1 MKKLTIRCSADWIRS
16 YVMEKGAG
24 EPKPMEIMRDY
35 LERLQT
41 EEGKNV
47 SLQMPGAE
55 QKGSRIFRI
64 LDTSFYHVSAVY
76 DDGLLSDETVLS
88 LISGIMKNVFELTEE
103 HMDANIRF
111 LVEEFSEADADRLMT
126 KEDPEQDGGER
137 FTQEQEASQPQPPS
151 TEEILDAI
159 RDLKG
164 AYQFIALCEEIHAA
178 APLLRERGL
187 EDVFQARSY
196 LFSIDVGN
204 GVGRSVSELA
214 NLMVSEGLIPAS
226 AGLCYE
232 RLPAEPAKEGITFSP
247 ETAEA
252 LSQGMQ
258 VLLVDITE
266 WIDRMD
272 QPVFR
277 NYLYLL
283 SQLEERAIFVFRV
296 PYLEQSELDRIASAL
311 SDLLTVQ
318 TVVFVPITS
327 EDLQDIAEQSLADR
341 GFEAGEGVWDLF
353 QQRIAE
359 EKSDGYF
366 YGVQTVKK
374 IVNEM
379 IYQQVR
385 NSAMNEQEEEM
396 HLISADSLRQFVRRN
411 PAGISAD
418 EELSRLIGV
427 DKVREQIEEILCQM
441 EYAASH
447 DGVEKPMMH
456 MRFVGNPGTGKT
468 TVARIL
474 GRMLRERGLLSKG
487 YFYEHAGGDFIAS
500 YIGQT
505 APKVAAICRD
515 AYGSVLFIDEAY
527 TLANANY
534 RGGQGFAKE
543 AVDALI
549 SQMENHREDFLVI
562 LAGYPGDMERLMKL
576 NAGFAGRVPYVI
588 EFPNYSREELA
599 QIFMAMLKESTFR
612 AGEGLE
618 QAVSEYF
625 QRLDSSIIE
634 SETFS
639 NARFVRNVFEKTW
652 SKTVMRAQ
660 IEGSPEA
667 SVTVEDFQAAVAEDA
682 KNYLDKQ
689 GREPRPGYHLG
700 LL

>member
-24 EPKPMEIMRDY
+24 ELKPMEIMRDY

-41 EEGKNV
+41 EEGKNI
-47 SLQMPGAE
+47 SLQMPGE
-55 QKGSRIFRI
+55 ESRGTRVFQI
-64 LDTSFYHVSAVY
+64 LDMSFYHVSAVY
-76 DDGLLSDETVLS
+76 DEELIPEETVLS
-88 LISGIMKNVFELTEE
+88 LLSGIMKNVFELTEE
-103 HMDANIRF
+103 TMSANIRF
-111 LVEEFSEADADRLMT
+111 VAEELSEADAGRLLA
-126 KEDPEQDGGER
+126 KEEPEQDKAEQ
-137 FTQEQEASQPQPPS
+137 FTQEQETLQPQPPT

-164 AYQFIALCEEIHAA
+164 ASQFIALCEEIHAA

-214 NLMVSEGLIPAS
+214 NLMVSEELIPAA

-327 EDLQDIAEQSLADR
+327 EDLQDIARQSLADR

-385 NSAMNEQEEEM
+385 NSAMNEQEEI

-411 PAGISAD
+411 PAGISAE

-427 DKVREQIEEILCQM
+427 EKVRTQIEEILCQM

-456 MRFVGNPGTGKT
+456 MRFIGNPGTGKT

-500 YIGQT
+500 YVGQT

-549 SQMENHREDFLVI
+549 AQMENHREDFLVI

-625 QRLDSSIIE
+625 QGLDSSIIE
-634 SETFS
+634 SENFS
-639 NARFVRNVFEKTW
+639 NARFVRNIFEKTW

-660 IEGSPEA
+660 IDGSPEVA
-667 SVTVEDFQAAVAEDA
+667 VTVEDFQAAVAEDV
-682 KNYLDKQ
+682 KSYLDKQ

>member
-24 EPKPMEIMRDY
+24 ELKPMEIMRDY

-41 EEGKNV
+41 EEGKNI
-47 SLQMPGAE
+47 SLQMPGE
-55 QKGSRIFRI
+55 ESRGTRVFQI
-64 LDTSFYHVSAVY
+64 LDMSFYHVSAVY
-76 DDGLLSDETVLS
+76 DEELIPEETVLS
-88 LISGIMKNVFELTEE
+88 LLSGIMKNVFELTEE
-103 HMDANIRF
+103 TMSANIRF
-111 LVEEFSEADADRLMT
+111 VAEELSEADAGRLLT
-126 KEDPEQDGGER
+126 KEEPEQDKTEQ
-137 FTQEQEASQPQPPS
+137 FTQEQETLQPQPPT

-164 AYQFIALCEEIHAA
+164 ASQFIALCEEIHAA

-214 NLMVSEGLIPAS
+214 NLMVSEELIPAA

-327 EDLQDIAEQSLADR
+327 EDLQDIARQSLADR

-385 NSAMNEQEEEM
+385 NSAMNEQEEI

-411 PAGISAD
+411 PAGISAE

-427 DKVREQIEEILCQM
+427 EKVRTQIEEILCQM

-456 MRFVGNPGTGKT
+456 MRFIGNPGTGKT

-500 YIGQT
+500 YVGQT

-549 SQMENHREDFLVI
+549 AQMENHREDFLVI

-625 QRLDSSIIE
+625 QGLDSSIIE
-634 SETFS
+634 SENFS
-639 NARFVRNVFEKTW
+639 NARFVRNIFEKTW

-660 IEGSPEA
+660 IDGSPEA
-667 SVTVEDFQAAVAEDA
+667 AVTVEDFQAAVAEDV
-682 KNYLDKQ
+682 KSYLDKQ

>member
-24 EPKPMEIMRDY
+24 ELKPMEIMRDY

-41 EEGKNV
+41 EEGKNI
-47 SLQMPGAE
+47 SLQMPGE
-55 QKGSRIFRI
+55 ESRGTRVFQI
-64 LDTSFYHVSAVY
+64 LDMSYYHVSAVY
-76 DDGLLSDETVLS
+76 DEELIPEETVLS
-88 LISGIMKNVFELTEE
+88 LLSGIMKNVFELTEE
-103 HMDANIRF
+103 TMSANVRF
-111 LVEEFSEADADRLMT
+111 VAEELSEADAGRLLA
-126 KEDPEQDGGER
+126 KEESEQDKAEP
-137 FTQEQEASQPQPPS
+137 FTQEQETLQPQPPT

-164 AYQFIALCEEIHAA
+164 ASQFIALCEEIHAA

-214 NLMVSEGLIPAS
+214 NLMVSEELIPAA

-327 EDLQDIAEQSLADR
+327 EDLQDIARQSLADR

-385 NSAMNEQEEEM
+385 NSAMNEQEEI

-411 PAGISAD
+411 PAGISAE

-427 DKVREQIEEILCQM
+427 DKVRTQIEEILCQM
-441 EYAASH
+441 EYASSH

-456 MRFVGNPGTGKT
+456 MRFIGNPGTGKT

-500 YIGQT
+500 YVGQT

-549 SQMENHREDFLVI
+549 AQMENHREDFLVI

-625 QRLDSSIIE
+625 QGLDSSIIE
-634 SETFS
+634 SENFS
-639 NARFVRNVFEKTW
+639 NARFVRNIFEKTW

-660 IEGSPEA
+660 IDGSPEA
-667 SVTVEDFQAAVAEDA
+667 TVTVEDFQAAVAEDV
-682 KNYLDKQ
+682 KSYLDKQ